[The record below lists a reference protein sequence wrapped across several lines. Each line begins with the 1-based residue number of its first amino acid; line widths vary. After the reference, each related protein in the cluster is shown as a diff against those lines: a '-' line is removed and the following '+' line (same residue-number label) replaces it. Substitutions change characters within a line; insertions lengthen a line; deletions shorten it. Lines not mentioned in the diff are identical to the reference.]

1 MIETSHKRT
10 AYKKFKCIP
19 KPSLAYL
26 TKNSKR
32 NRLQTQ
38 VKLMQDFGGIV
49 RMPTIKPIFSVFD
62 PHYAQHILLDHYQNY
77 PKADPNYEALVDVLG
92 KSIMTS
98 NGSDWKQQRQIMAP
112 YFQPD
117 AIQHF
122 RSSIESIAKNCAER
136 LKKKLSKKK
145 PINFTLELRRDLL
158 QIGAQLFLS
167 QRLDDSTVAALINM
181 SKQLNH
187 HASTGRQYLNYFP
200 LPSIVRLKYVT
211 KKLEYH
217 LRKILKARKQDKHP
231 PADLLTDLIYFKD
244 KQGQHLSEEVLISEL
259 KTLLTGSHE
268 SLAHGLSWTW
278 YELFKHPQLLEK
290 TRLASQEANHPYL
303 KQVFAETLRLH
314 PPSWLITR
322 RCEKADNLDGYFIP
336 EGSQIWICSY
346 AIHRHPLYW
355 DHANDFNPER
365 FNASKHHQKH
375 RFAYLP
381 FGGGP
386 RICIGM
392 QLGLSIGEIF
402 IRELIS
408 LPVKIENRQII
419 EEAQMTLGI
428 KNGLLLGASEPF

>member
-92 KSIMTS
+92 TSIVTS
-98 NGSDWKQQRQIMAP
+98 NGSDWKQRRHRMAP
-112 YFQPD
+112 HFQPNT
-117 AIQHF
+117 IQHF
-122 RSSIESIAKNCAER
+122 RPLIESLAKTCAEGFSTI
-136 LKKKLSKKK
+136 LNQEK
-145 PINFTLELRRDLL
+145 TLNVTLALRQYLL
-158 QIGAQLFLS
+158 QIGANIFLS
-167 QRLDDSTVAALINM
+167 QDLDHATIKALIRT

-200 LPSIVRLKYVT
+200 LPSILRLNYASKQ
-211 KKLEYH
+211 LEYH
-217 LRKILKARKQDKHP
+217 LKKILKARKLNKDP
-231 PADLLTDLIYFKD
+231 SSDWLSDLLYCKD
-244 KQGQHLSEEVLISEL
+244 KQGQYLNEETLLSEL
-259 KTLLTGSHE
+259 KTLLTASHE
-268 SLAHGLSWTW
+268 SIVHGLSWTW
-278 YELFKHPQLLEK
+278 YELLRQPKLLENARS
-290 TRLASQEANHPYL
+290 TQQDTSNPYL
-303 KQVFAETLRLH
+303 KQIFLESLRLH
-314 PPSWLITR
+314 PPNWLITR
-322 RCEKADNLDGYFIP
+322 HCQNSDNVDGFFIP
-336 EGSQIWICSY
+336 EGSQLWICSY

-355 DHANDFNPER
+355 EHPNDFNPER
-365 FNASKHHQKH
+365 FHANSAPNH

-386 RICIGM
+386 RLCIGM
-392 QLGLSIGEIF
+392 QLALLIGEAF
-402 IRELIS
+402 IRELIT
-408 LPVKIENRQII
+408 LPVEIENRHII
-419 EEAQMTLGI
+419 ADPQVTLGI
-428 KNGLLLGASEPF
+428 KNGLLVKKCNK